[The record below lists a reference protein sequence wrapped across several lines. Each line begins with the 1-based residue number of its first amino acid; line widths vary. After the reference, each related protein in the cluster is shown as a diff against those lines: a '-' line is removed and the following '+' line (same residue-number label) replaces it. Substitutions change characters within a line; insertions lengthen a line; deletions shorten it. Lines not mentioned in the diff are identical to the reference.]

1 MRYSHIIFIV
11 LGMTI
16 STLSYAGQ
24 IEYDDCI
31 LKYLKNA
38 KLDVATHFIKMAC
51 KENFKNPSFISSNRK
66 AYNSCLLENLV
77 GVESL
82 PAVMEISSACSSK
95 HK

>member
-1 MRYSHIIFIV
+1 MRYLHIVFVV
-11 LGMTI
+11 LGLTI

-24 IEYDDCI
+24 TEYDNCI
-31 LKYLKNA
+31 LKHLKNA

-51 KENFKNPSFISSNRK
+51 EENFKNPSFISSKRR
-66 AYNSCLLENLV
+66 AYNRCLLENLI

-82 PAVMEISSACSSK
+82 PAVMEISRVCSSK